1 MFAWL
6 REASR
11 FMSGFSREPE
21 GALTTNDR
29 PLIHP
34 RDEIINTMERIY
46 HHKMTTTSG
55 GNLSIRDEADDIWI
69 TPARVDKGSL
79 TRADVVCLRANGTVE
94 GRHKPS
100 SEHPFHQAIYRVR
113 PDIRAVVHAHP
124 VALVAFSICRET
136 PATSLFPQAVHVC
149 GAVGYAAY
157 ELPGSAQLGERIA
170 EAFARGLNC
179 VMLENHGVVI
189 GGADL
194 PEAFQ
199 RFETL
204 EFTAKTIIKA
214 SQLGVIRYL
223 TPEQIAL
230 AERPRGVLPAFEPLL
245 ATTVEKE
252 IRRELCDFIH
262 RGYRQ
267 RLLTSTGGSFSAR
280 LNSDSFLISS
290 YGIDRR
296 SIQPDELTLVERGH
310 RESGKQ
316 PSRAVMIHQ
325 QIYQAHPHVKAIVN
339 ATPVNATAFS
349 VGTEKLDAR
358 TIPESYLFLGEVP
371 VVPFAAQF
379 GDGREVLTVVSRR
392 HPVALMENN
401 GALILGSSILDAFDR
416 LEVLECTAEA
426 LIKSRSIGKVR
437 PMTDSQISE
446 LRSAFGMV
454 EG

>member
-1 MFAWL
+1 MKL
-6 REASR
+6 S
-11 FMSGFSREPE
+11 
-21 GALTTNDR
+21 DR
-29 PLIHP
+29 PLTHP
-34 RDEIINTMERIY
+34 RDEIIDTMERIY
-46 HHKMTTTSG
+46 RYKMTTTSG
-55 GNLSIRDEADDIWI
+55 GNISIRDEAGDIWI

-79 TRADVVCLRANGTVE
+79 TRSDIIRLGADGSVE

-136 PATSLFPQAVHVC
+136 PQTSLFPQAAHVC
-149 GAVGYAAY
+149 GLVGYAAY

-170 EAFARGLNC
+170 ETFARGTNC

-189 GGADL
+189 GGSDL
-194 PEAFQ
+194 QEAFQ

-214 SQLGVIRYL
+214 SQLGQVSYL
-223 TPEQIAL
+223 TEDQLTL
-230 AERPRGVLPAFEPLL
+230 AERPRPVLSEFEPEL
-245 ATTVEKE
+245 ATTAEKE
-252 IRRELCDFIH
+252 IRRELSDFIH

-280 LNSDSFLISS
+280 LDAESFIISS
-290 YGIDRR
+290 YRIDRR
-296 SIQPDELTLVERGH
+296 SIRPEELTLVRSGR
-310 RESGKQ
+310 REAGKH

-325 QIYQAHPHVKAIVN
+325 QIYQAHPGVRAIVN

-349 VGTEKLDAR
+349 VGTERLDAR

-371 VVPFAAQF
+371 SIPFAAEF
-379 GDGREVLTVVSRR
+379 SDGRDVLRYVSDK

-401 GALILGSSILDAFDR
+401 GALILGTSVLDAFDR

-426 LIKSRSIGKVR
+426 LINSRSIGKVR
-437 PMTDSQISE
+437 PMNESQIHD
-446 LRSAFGMV
+446 LRRTFGML
-454 EG
+454 